1 MNYIPPRAMVF
12 ARPSGNV
19 ALARPCP
26 ERPQHGTIQ
35 ENVNWL
41 NCVQGSPL
49 YQPSGDL
56 TGTIPLDQRNV
67 SERARRYQRILLGL
81 GFNVG
86 PQGADGRWWTNSA
99 NAVQAWAR
107 WYNALPEGPAPS
119 PADIENGVRLT
130 RGPLVTVNRD
140 LTTEKQVALDR
151 FASRASDQLSDL
163 QVRRTTVVAP
173 PAPAQTSMLAVA
185 GAVTGVV
192 ALVAFVAYANAKS
205 NKRRAAQ
212 A

>member
-1 MNYIPPRAMVF
+1 MNYAPSRAMVF
-12 ARPSGNV
+12 AR
-19 ALARPCP
+19 
-26 ERPQHGTIQ
+26 
-35 ENVNWL
+35 
-41 NCVQGSPL
+41 
-49 YQPSGDL
+49 PSGDL

-99 NAVQAWAR
+99 NAVQAWSR

-119 PADIENGVRLT
+119 PADIESGTRLS
-130 RGPLVTVNRD
+130 RGPMVAVNRD
-140 LTTEKQVALDR
+140 LTAEKQAALDR

-163 QVRRTTVVAP
+163 QVRRTTIVAP
-173 PAPAQTSMLAVA
+173 PPPPAGTSMLAVA

-192 ALVAFVAYANAKS
+192 ALVAFVAYANVKS

>member
-12 ARPSGNV
+12 AR
-19 ALARPCP
+19 
-26 ERPQHGTIQ
+26 
-35 ENVNWL
+35 
-41 NCVQGSPL
+41 
-49 YQPSGDL
+49 PSGDL

-119 PADIENGVRLT
+119 PADIENGTRLT
-130 RGPLVTVNRD
+130 RGPLVTVSRD
-140 LTTEKQVALDR
+140 MTTEKQVALDR

-173 PAPAQTSMLAVA
+173 PAPAQTSMLAIA

>member
-1 MNYIPPRAMVF
+1 MNYAPSRAMVF
-12 ARPSGNV
+12 AR
-19 ALARPCP
+19 
-26 ERPQHGTIQ
+26 
-35 ENVNWL
+35 
-41 NCVQGSPL
+41 
-49 YQPSGDL
+49 PSGDL

-99 NAVQAWAR
+99 NAVQAWSR

-119 PADIENGVRLT
+119 PADIESGTRLT

-163 QVRRTTVVAP
+163 QVRRTTIVAP
-173 PAPAQTSMLAVA
+173 TAPAQTSMLAVA